1 MRVAPGQ
8 GTRLD
13 RPRQASMQL
22 RRALSDPELRRHQ
35 TVSRVGFTDWGQAFD
50 SAILNRQAVHDDPTN
65 RRNARLDGLT
75 PVITPT
81 TPSVDAA
88 SASTLGSRA
97 ETPSDCLASG
107 IHRLG
112 SGLRFCDSQSAS
124 RV

>member
-50 SAILNRQAVHDDPTN
+50 SAILNRQAVYDDHSNVWN
-65 RRNARLDGLT
+65 RRIEGLT
-75 PVITPT
+75 PVLTRTGSAGRLRLSP
-81 TPSVDAA
+81 PMREPWRSPGRNQSGNSCKSAFA
-88 SASTLGSRA
+88 SWN
-97 ETPSDCLASG
+97 
-107 IHRLG
+107 
-112 SGLRFCDSQSAS
+112 
-124 RV
+124 